1 MKMQEL
7 VKTALNWRYAVK
19 KFDPQKKISAGD
31 WALLKESLR
40 LTPSSYGLQPWKFIV
55 VENPE
60 LRKQLREVSWNQS
73 QVTDCSHYVV
83 MAFKEK
89 LDVEFIRKNMDK
101 IAQVRGIPV
110 ETLEGFEK
118 AIVSDLVNGP
128 RSLGI
133 EAWAQ
138 RQVYIAMGF
147 LLETAALLEVDST
160 PMEGLDPAAYDTLL
174 NLKGSGWKTV
184 AAVALGYR
192 HPEDPFLKNTKV
204 RFDENE
210 IFELR

>member
-1 MKMQEL
+1 MQMHEL

-19 KFDPQKKISAGD
+19 KFDPQRKISAGD

-89 LDVEFIRKNMDK
+89 LDVNFIRKNIEK
-101 IAQVRGIPV
+101 IAQIREIPV
-110 ETLEGFEK
+110 DTLAGFEK
-118 AIVSDLVNGP
+118 AIIGDLVDGP
-128 RSLGI
+128 
-133 EAWAQ
+133 A
-138 RQVYIAMGF
+138 
-147 LLETAALLEVDST
+147 
-160 PMEGLDPAAYDTLL
+160 
-174 NLKGSGWKTV
+174 
-184 AAVALGYR
+184 
-192 HPEDPFLKNTKV
+192 
-204 RFDENE
+204 
-210 IFELR
+210 